1 LPQPD
6 APIEGN
12 FRELPAFGD
21 GHAGD
26 GGIDGGDDNPK
37 RTDHV
42 GRRRQDHETGR
53 RLAVRLDGSRTAFIR
68 VEFFVGKHGP
78 FVERF
83 EKETFTADVRDAKL
97 CAFADQVR
105 TT

>member
-1 LPQPD
+1 M
-6 APIEGN
+6 
-12 FRELPAFGD
+12 
-21 GHAGD
+21 
-26 GGIDGGDDNPK
+26 
-37 RTDHV
+37 
-42 GRRRQDHETGR
+42 
-53 RLAVRLDGSRTAFIR
+53 LAEDVKITKQVEDSRYGLDGTRTAFIR